1 MESVL
6 RVLKRVQR
14 GKKQIA
20 NITDEERNGLL
31 IASAMALKMN
41 VGGILDAN
49 KKDVENAIA
58 HNKPQSFVDRLKL
71 SSERINGMADNLIAL
86 SKLKSPVNNVL
97 SSWTTEKGMRIKK
110 VCVPLGVV
118 GIVYE
123 ARPNVTSDCIGLA
136 IKSGN
141 AVVLRGG
148 SDAINSNKAVVSA
161 ISGGLMR
168 AGFPPEFIGLI
179 EDTTHESVDFMLK
192 QRGMIDVII
201 PRGGKNLIKNTVAN
215 SSVPVIETGL
225 GNCHVYIH
233 EKADEQQ
240 ALKIGLSA
248 KISRVSV
255 CNSAENLVV
264 DRSIAKDFLPKI
276 AKLFEEHN
284 VEMRGDREV
293 AEIIPNITIA
303 TAEDY
308 YTEYN
313 DYIIT
318 IKIVEDI
325 KEAIAHINEHST
337 HHSDSIITEDKA
349 AVELFSKEIDSAC
362 VFINTT
368 TRESDG
374 FEFGFGAEVGISTQ
388 KLHARGPFGIEGLTT
403 YKYLIDSD
411 YLIR

>member
-58 HNKPQSFVDRLKL
+58 LNKPQSFVDRLKL

-168 AGFPPEFIGLI
+168 AGFSPEFIGLI
-179 EDTTHESVDFMLK
+179 EDTTHESVDFLLK
-192 QRGMIDVII
+192 QRGMVDVII

-284 VEMRGDREV
+284 VEMRGDSEV
-293 AEIIPNITIA
+293 AEIIPNAKIA

-403 YKYLIDSD
+403 YKYVIDSD